1 MERLTVLSRKN
12 KLLKSEGNYLISV
25 ITPVKQRAF
34 RLPKIFVKKQTQ
46 WPTDKQLLNLLDL
59 VQ

>member
-12 KLLKSEGNYLISV
+12 KLLKSERNYLISV

-34 RLPKIFVKKQTQ
+34 RLPKIFFKKQTQ